1 MTDISNPPLA
11 INVPAPHFGKRI
23 NIKHLQMIGEQI
35 KPIMT
40 NDITRYSNLSN
51 SAS

>member
-11 INVPAPHFGKRI
+11 ISVASPYFGKRI
-23 NIKHLQMIGEQI
+23 NIKHLQMIEEEI

-40 NDITRYSNLSN
+40 SDITW
-51 SAS
+51 